1 MKPNF
6 TAMLHRV
13 SVNEDN
19 LRKIL
24 DSLDSPR
31 PGFSPELVKLYNETV
46 DAALALR
53 FYLNED
59 DDSDGEDE
67 ESGGSLLDVL
77 NGEASEVGYEAAMEK
92 NRYAPRVV
100 IPKNRMDEYL

>member
-6 TAMLHRV
+6 SAMLRRV

-24 DSLDSPR
+24 DSLG
-31 PGFSPELVKLYNETV
+31 PGFSPELVKLYNEVV

-59 DDSDGEDE
+59 DDGDE
-67 ESGGSLLDVL
+67 EETPDLSLRDILD
-77 NGEASEVGYEAAMEK
+77 GEASEVGYELAMEK

-100 IPKNRMDEYL
+100 IPVHRFEDKL